1 MKITTANSASGIALI
16 MVLIVIVVLAGL
28 AFVFAASM
36 NVETKLARN
45 ATHDTEME
53 WMGRSGIELA
63 RYVLAQATTGPFGQV
78 DALNQKWAGG
88 PGDTNDP
95 ASAIPLDNYQLG
107 NATLSIKIVDQD
119 RKFNINT
126 ADSVLLRQALNRMEM
141 DAALSPSIAD
151 AIIDWRD
158 PDDRESMNGAE
169 SDYYQSLNPPYVAKN
184 GPFDDLTELLWVR
197 GVTPAMYYGGSG
209 GAGRLVRRVP
219 GQSRAM
225 EEPAYPMGLQDLFTT
240 HSSGLLNV
248 NTASAQVLSCIPGID
263 PNVAQ
268 AIITARAGL
277 DGADGTEDDTP
288 FRSAGD
294 LARIGLGGA
303 EVSQFTRFF
312 TTRSLV
318 FEVKVDVRI
327 DKYHRQ
333 YVAMVRRN
341 GRDTQVLKMYWN

>member
-1 MKITTANSASGIALI
+1 MRINPADPSRGIALI
-16 MVLIVIVVLAGL
+16 MVLIVIVVLGILAGG
-28 AFVFAASM
+28 FAYSM
-36 NVETKLARN
+36 KVETKLARN
-45 ATHDTEME
+45 ATYDTEME

-63 RYVLAQATTGPFGQV
+63 RYVLAQATAGPGGQV

-107 NATLSIKIVDQD
+107 HATLSIKIVDQD

-126 ADSVLLRQALNRMEM
+126 ADPLLLRHLLNRMGL

-151 AIIDWRD
+151 SILDWIDT
-158 PDDRESMNGAE
+158 DDRESMNGTE
-169 SDYYQSLNPPYVAKN
+169 TDYYQTLNPPYKAKN
-184 GPFDDLTELLWVR
+184 GPLDDLTELLLIR
-197 GVTPAMYYGGSG
+197 GVTPAMYYGSS
-209 GAGRLVRRVP
+209 AGQGRRARRAP
-219 GQSRAM
+219 GQSTAF
-225 EEPAYPMGLQDLFTT
+225 EEPAYAMGMQDLFTA

-263 PNVAQ
+263 ENVAQ

-303 EVSQFTRFF
+303 ELGQFSRFF
-312 TTRSLV
+312 TTRSSV

-333 YVAMVRRN
+333 YIALVRRN

>member
-1 MKITTANSASGIALI
+1 MKITTAATSRGIALI
-16 MVLIVIVVLAGL
+16 MVLIVIVVLAIL
-28 AFVFAASM
+28 AGGFAYSM
-36 NVETKLARN
+36 KVETKLARN
-45 ATHDTEME
+45 ATYDTEME

-63 RYVLAQATTGPFGQV
+63 RYVLAQSTAGPFGQV

-126 ADSVLLRQALNRMEM
+126 ADPFLLRQVLNRMEV
-141 DAALSPSIAD
+141 DAALAPTIAD
-151 AIIDWRD
+151 SIVDWRD
-158 PDDRESMNGAE
+158 ADDRESMNGAE
-169 SDYYQSLNPPYVAKN
+169 SDYYQTLNQPYVAKN
-184 GPFDDLTELLWVR
+184 GPFDDLSELLLLR
-197 GVTPAMYYGGSG
+197 GVTPAMYYGSS
-209 GAGRLVRRVP
+209 AGMGRRVRRLP
-219 GQSRAM
+219 GQSTAF
-225 EEPAYPMGLQDLFTT
+225 EEPVYPIGLQDLFTT

-248 NTASAQVLSCIPGID
+248 NTASAQVLSCMPGID
-263 PNVAQ
+263 PNMAA

-303 EVSQFTRFF
+303 EVAQLSRYF

-318 FEVKVDVRI
+318 FEVKVDVHI

-333 YVAMVRRN
+333 YIALVRRN